1 MTVVL
6 ILAGF
11 IGIGIISFAVGFKIG
26 AHFGFEEGY
35 EQGRN
40 FECARWVVRMASPE
54 DRRRIFGGNSH
65 QSSQNYQCDEQ
76 IEEDV

>member
-1 MTVVL
+1 MTAIL

-11 IGIGIISFAVGFKIG
+11 VAIAGITFWVGFKAG
-26 AHFGFEEGY
+26 AHFGYQEGY

-65 QSSQNYQCDEQ
+65 QSSQQRER
-76 IEEDV
+76 ETP